1 MYKTLRNVNKN
12 ICFYVCLMQNVKKN
26 ARLSWR
32 HHYIQISLITQLEWT
47 QDLRY
52 RFINLSPSIK
62 SFCFFIFN
70 NHLEIYQGNAPVIIL
85 CTFWLGAY
93 LMKIIPEMCRAH
105 WVWMSTFLLF
115 NTTFNN
121 MSVICIWY
129 LVVVIFI
136 HVE

>member
-62 SFCFFIFN
+62 SFFFFIFS
-70 NHLEIYQGNAPVIIL
+70 NHLEIYQCNAPVIIL

-93 LMKIIPEMCRAH
+93 LMKIIPEMCRAY

-121 MSVICIWY
+121 MSVTCIWY